1 MTNHEQRGFNLASIA
16 LDHKKTL
23 CYETVIK
30 NIPNLIVYYKKVKVT
45 SSFVGSPSLVVRT
58 HGRSGP
64 LGSGPASK
72 RRTRPSVVTPEFRR
86 PPSDP
91 LIPATVD

>member
-45 SSFVGSPSLVVRT
+45 SSFVGSPS
-58 HGRSGP
+58 
-64 LGSGPASK
+64 
-72 RRTRPSVVTPEFRR
+72 
-86 PPSDP
+86 
-91 LIPATVD
+91 